1 MDVAVG
7 ARLAAV
13 VEMVI
18 AQYQWLFQVLL
29 STANN
34 TEFVRCILLDPL
46 RTTVFVI
53 GEKACPRPPCPAV
66 HPPQAS
72 IRWRF
77 VSRRI

>member
-1 MDVAVG
+1 MDVGVG

-18 AQYQWLFQVLL
+18 AQYQWLFQVL
-29 STANN
+29 STAHN
-34 TEFVRCILLDPL
+34 TEFVKCTLLDPL

-53 GEKACPRPPCPAV
+53 GEKACPRPLCPAV